1 MAEPVPSV
9 AERPGAL
16 QGTLALLGQRRLLS
30 SGAPTASLIAVMLL
44 FGLISGHFLTGGT
57 WQEIMSNAAQTCL
70 VALGLTLVLMAGS
83 FDLAVGASSQL
94 ATAVVASLLAAGQPL
109 VEAFGLAVLVSVAAG
124 AASGSVALGL
134 RVPPFVGTLAVSFLL
149 IGADYLVTAQNQ
161 VTLTETGALR
171 SLGQGDLAGVPVDFL
186 VVLVVTVMLSAA
198 VRSRRFGLRLRA
210 SGLGPEGSFLR
221 GVRIGR
227 AKLGAFCLSG
237 AVVGLGGV
245 VAAAYSSGASG
256 SDNSFAILLDALAAA
271 FIGQAIS
278 RRRQFNLWG
287 SLVGALF
294 LSAVSSGLIGAG
306 VSSNSF
312 PVAEGVV
319 VLGAVAAGSLK
330 RRTIGQDVV
339 V

>member
-1 MAEPVPSV
+1 MAERVTAANQLHGASQV
-9 AERPGAL
+9 GSERSR
-16 QGTLALLGQRRLLS
+16 RRLPLS
-30 SGAPTASLIAVMLL
+30 SGAPTAALVVVLLL
-44 FGLISGHFLTGGT
+44 FGSVSGNFLTTGT
-57 WQEIMSNAAQTCL
+57 WQGIMSNAAQTCL
-70 VALGLTLVLMAGS
+70 VSLGLTLVLMAGS

-94 ATAVVASLLAAGQPL
+94 ATAVVATLVAAGQPV
-109 VEAFGLAVLVSVAAG
+109 VEAFVLGVLVGAAAG
-124 AASGSVALGL
+124 VGSGSVALGL

-149 IGADYLVTAQNQ
+149 IGADYLVTGQNQ
-161 VTLTETGALR
+161 VTLTESGTLQ
-171 SLGQGDLAGVPVDFL
+171 SLGQGNLVGIPVDFL
-186 VVLVVTVMLSAA
+186 VVLVVVAVLSAV

-221 GVRIGR
+221 GVRVSR
-227 AKLGAFCLSG
+227 AKLGAFCLGG
-237 AVVGLGGV
+237 AVVGFGGV

-287 SLVGALF
+287 SLVGAVF

-319 VLGAVAAGSLK
+319 VVGAVAAGGLK
-330 RRTIGQDVV
+330 RRTIGQDAVV
-339 V
+339 